1 MNQTHQSLLTIQKIT
16 AIKKCT
22 YKPNKN
28 ELSVSAAY
36 TEYNHIELASCITRL
51 RLGYNHRSIYIRFQ
65 YNLNCNDYF

>member
-36 TEYNHIELASCITRL
+36 TNYNNI
-51 RLGYNHRSIYIRFQ
+51 
-65 YNLNCNDYF
+65 